1 MGIYKNIQNVCREK
15 GMTINGLEAQLGF
28 GRGSIYKWD
37 SHTPSVAKMK
47 DVADVLGV
55 TVDDLIKACEETNET
70 EV

>member
-15 GMTINGLEAQLGF
+15 GMTITGLETQLGF

-37 SHTPSVAKMK
+37 AHTPSISKMK

-55 TVDDLIKACEETNET
+55 TVDDLINDKAEE
-70 EV
+70 

>member
-15 GMTINGLEAQLGF
+15 GITITGLETQLGF

-37 SHTPSVAKMK
+37 AHTPSIAKVR

-55 TVDDLIKACEETNET
+55 TVDDLINDRAEE
-70 EV
+70 

>member
-37 SHTPSVAKMK
+37 EHTPSIARVK

-55 TVDDLIKACEETNET
+55 TVDDLIADKAEE
-70 EV
+70 

>member
-1 MGIYKNIQNVCREK
+1 
-15 GMTINGLEAQLGF
+15 MTINGLEAQLGF

-37 SHTPSVAKMK
+37 SHMPSVAKVK

-55 TVDDLIKACEETNET
+55 TVDDLIKAREETNES

>member
-15 GMTINGLEAQLGF
+15 GMTINSLEAQLGF

-37 SHTPSVAKMK
+37 SHMPSVAKVR

-55 TVDDLIKACEETNET
+55 TVDDLINDKAEE
-70 EV
+70 

>member
-15 GMTINGLEAQLGF
+15 GMTINGLEMQLGF

-37 SHTPSVAKMK
+37 EHTPSIARVK

-55 TVDDLIKACEETNET
+55 TVDDLIADKAEE
-70 EV
+70 

>member
-15 GMTINGLEAQLGF
+15 GMTITGLETQLGF

-37 SHTPSVAKMK
+37 SHLPSVAKVK

-55 TVDDLIKACEETNET
+55 TVDDLINDKAEE
-70 EV
+70 

>member
-15 GMTINGLEAQLGF
+15 GITITGLETQLGF

-37 SHTPSVAKMK
+37 SHMPSIVKVK

-55 TVDDLIKACEETNET
+55 TVDDLINDRAEE
-70 EV
+70 

>member
-1 MGIYKNIQNVCREK
+1 
-15 GMTINGLEAQLGF
+15 MTINGLEAQLGF

-55 TVDDLIKACEETNET
+55 TVDDLIADKAEE
-70 EV
+70 